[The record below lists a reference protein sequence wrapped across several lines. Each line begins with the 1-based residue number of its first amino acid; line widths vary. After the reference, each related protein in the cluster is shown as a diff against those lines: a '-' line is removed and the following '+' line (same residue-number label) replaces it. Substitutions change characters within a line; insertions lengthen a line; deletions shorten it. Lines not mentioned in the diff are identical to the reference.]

1 MIIRKSNDAD
11 NNAIVELLKLSLGE
25 GLLKKTDKIW
35 SFKHLENPF
44 GESYVLL
51 AFEENEL
58 IGVRALMQ
66 WRWQIGEKKWVAYRA
81 VDTAT
86 HPNHQGKGI
95 FKVLTL
101 KALEDVRKIS
111 EAFVFNT
118 PNDKSRPGYLKMGW
132 KVVDKINV
140 AIVPSFIYILKN
152 FFSKS
157 VNTNT
162 ISNGRLESI
171 CTDYNNNYTTSNL
184 LFTPKSAHY
193 LKWRYEENPM
203 QNYYVFSTE
212 NWYLA
217 MYVKKHKYFNE
228 LRVVETITSSQSSF
242 KSEIQSTIS
251 RFALKKG
258 CLIIST
264 SDKKLFSLKLYGK
277 FGPQLTF
284 KGLTDDVDFVNKAL
298 DINGWHYSLGD
309 LELF

>member
-1 MIIRKSNDAD
+1 MIIRKSNEID

-25 GLLKKTDKIW
+25 GLLKKTDRIW

-44 GESYVLL
+44 GTSYVLL
-51 AFEENEL
+51 AFEEDEL

-66 WRWQIGEKKWVAYRA
+66 WRWQIGEKQWVAYRA

-86 HPNHQGKGI
+86 HPSHQGKGI

-101 KALEDVRKIS
+101 KALEDVRAIS

-132 KVVDKINV
+132 KIVDKINV
-140 AIVPSFIYILKN
+140 ALVPSFIYIIKN
-152 FFSKS
+152 VFSKS

-162 ISNGRLESI
+162 ISTSRLEYI
-171 CTDYNNNYTTSNL
+171 CTEYNNKFRNSNL
-184 LFTPKSAHY
+184 LFTPKSAKY

-217 MYVKKHKYFNE
+217 MYVKKQKYFNE
-228 LRVVETITSSQSSF
+228 LRVVETIVSSQSSF

-258 CLIIST
+258 CIIIST
-264 SDKKLFSLKLYGK
+264 ADSNLFKFKLYGK
-277 FGPQLTF
+277 YGPQLTF
-284 KGLTDDVDFVNKAL
+284 KGLTDDAGFVNKAL
-298 DINGWHYSLGD
+298 DINVWHYSLGD